1 MQLSGRNREGGWYVY
16 PQSAGKTL
24 LDRPWA
30 ENRP

>member
-1 MQLSGRNREGGWYVY
+1 MQLSGRNREGGYVY